1 MKSRY
6 CISYSKGKLNIRDRK
21 TYKKLSINIDAAN
34 AAVFE
39 DAVKSAQY
47 NLKDRR
53 ASKVY
58 IKPIDDKLINSNQHK
73 QYWGEIPPSNITWV
87 NYTKDEKPQKQKKRD
102 KVEQKLNKL
111 LFE

>member
-21 TYKKLSINIDAAN
+21 TCKKLSINIDAEN
-34 AAVFE
+34 ATVFE
-39 DAVKSAQY
+39 DAVKSVQY
-47 NLKDRR
+47 NLKDKK

-58 IKPIDDKLINSNQHK
+58 IKPIDDKLINNQHK
-73 QYWGEIPPSNITWV
+73 QYWGDIPPSNITWV
-87 NYTKDEKPQKQKKRD
+87 NYTKDEKPKNQTNRNNI
-102 KVEQKLNKL
+102 EQELNKL

>member
-6 CISYSKGKLNIRDRK
+6 CLSYSKGKLNIRDRK
-21 TYKKLSINIDAAN
+21 TDKKLSINIDAEN
-34 AAVFE
+34 ATVFE

-47 NLKDRR
+47 NLKDKR

-58 IKPIDDKLINSNQHK
+58 IKPIDDKLINNRHK

-87 NYTKDEKPQKQKKRD
+87 NYTKDENKQKQSNRD
-102 KVEQKLNKL
+102 EVEKELNKL

>member
-21 TYKKLSINIDAAN
+21 TDKKLSVNIDSEN
-34 AAVFE
+34 ATIFE

-58 IKPIDDKLINSNQHK
+58 IKPIDDKLINNQHK
-73 QYWGEIPPSNITWV
+73 QYWGDIPPSNITWV
-87 NYTKDEKPQKQKKRD
+87 NYTKDEKSKNQSNRD
-102 KVEQKLNKL
+102 ITEKELNKL